1 MSASGRKTTHPG
13 PTVAAPHAGGAYT
26 VKNQS
31 HPLQIRCDR
40 DGVLWLSGEFD
51 MAEIE
56 RFLRTATAHV
66 DGRHEVVLDL
76 SELTFLDSSGIRALL
91 RFADFVCPKGVL
103 LRNPSENVGTVLA
116 ITGVDGLTGV
126 TVGRQQ
132 HPLSA

>member
-1 MSASGRKTTHPG
+1 
-13 PTVAAPHAGGAYT
+13 

-51 MAEIE
+51 LAEME

-66 DGRHEVVLDL
+66 DGRQEVVLDL
-76 SELTFLDSSGIRALL
+76 SELTFLDSSGIRAIL
-91 RFADFVCPKGVL
+91 RFADFVCPKGIF
-103 LRNPSENVGTVLA
+103 LRDPSESVGTVLEIA
-116 ITGVDGLTGV
+116 GVDGLTGV

>member
-40 DGVLWLSGEFD
+40 DGVLWLAGEFD
-51 MAEIE
+51 AAEVE

-66 DGRHEVVLDL
+66 DGRREVVLDL
-76 SELTFLDSSGIRALL
+76 SELTFLDSSGIRAIL
-91 RFADFVCPKGVL
+91 RFGQFVCAKGL
-103 LRNPSENVGTVLA
+103 WLRNPSEAVATVLA
-116 ITGVDGLTGV
+116 ITGVDEVPGV
-126 TVGRQQ
+126 MVDRQ

>member
-1 MSASGRKTTHPG
+1 MSARTMRSGTC
-13 PTVAAPHAGGAYT
+13 GGCRGDRT
-26 VKNQS
+26 RTPILKNQT

-51 MAEIE
+51 LAEME

-66 DGRHEVVLDL
+66 DGRQEVVLDL
-76 SELTFLDSSGIRALL
+76 SELTFLDSSGIRAIL

-103 LRNPSENVGTVLA
+103 LRNPSESVGTVLA
-116 ITGVDGLTGV
+116 MTCIDKLTGV
-126 TVGRQQ
+126 TVGHQ